1 MKYLST
7 FFLFLFVLLL
17 LPLQESLTQELPY
30 DEGTVWSIIF
40 IRTKPGMS
48 NEYFRHFATNL
59 RGEYEEAKRQG
70 LILSYKLLFGNAAN
84 QEDWDLMIMIEY
96 KNMAAFDGV
105 EEKWET
111 ISAKLDGSQ
120 EQQKLGYTKRSE
132 MRETFGTKIV
142 REIIL
147 K

>member
-1 MKYLST
+1 MKYLNT
-7 FFLFLFVLLL
+7 FFLFLFALLL
-17 LPLQESLTQELPY
+17 LPLQESLPQELPY

-84 QEDWDLMIMIEY
+84 KDDWNLLLMVEY

-111 ISAKLDGSQ
+111 INVKIIGSQ
-120 EQQKLGYTKRSE
+120 DQRKAGYTTRSE

>member
-1 MKYLST
+1 MKYLNT
-7 FFLFLFVLLL
+7 FFLFLFALLL
-17 LPLQESLTQELPY
+17 LPLQESLPQELPY

-84 QEDWDLMIMIEY
+84 KDDWDLLIMIEY

>member
-1 MKYLST
+1 MKYLSI
-7 FFLFLFVLLL
+7 FSLLLLILLL
-17 LPLQESLTQELPY
+17 LPIQESLSQELPY
-30 DEGTVWSIIF
+30 TEGTVWSITF
-40 IRTKPGMS
+40 IRTKSGMT
-48 NEYFRHFATNL
+48 NEYFRHFASNL
-59 RGEYEEAKRQG
+59 RGEYEEAKKQG

-84 QEDWDLMIMIEY
+84 KDDWNLLLMTEY

-105 EEKWET
+105 EGKWET
-111 ISAKLDGSQ
+111 INSKIIGTL
-120 EQQKLGYTKRSE
+120 EQQNAGYTKRSE

>member
-1 MKYLST
+1 MKYLNT
-7 FFLFLFVLLL
+7 FFLFLFALLL
-17 LPLQESLTQELPY
+17 LPLQESLSQELPY

-84 QEDWDLMIMIEY
+84 KDDWDLLIMIEY

>member
-7 FFLFLFVLLL
+7 FFLLLLTLLL
-17 LPLQESLTQELPY
+17 LPLQESLSQELPY

-70 LILSYKLLFGNAAN
+70 LILSYKMLFGDATNKD
-84 QEDWDLMIMIEY
+84 DWNLLLMTEY

-111 ISAKLDGSQ
+111 ISAKLTGSQ
-120 EQQKLGYTKRSE
+120 EQQKAGYTKRSE
-132 MRETFGTKIV
+132 MRETLGTKIV